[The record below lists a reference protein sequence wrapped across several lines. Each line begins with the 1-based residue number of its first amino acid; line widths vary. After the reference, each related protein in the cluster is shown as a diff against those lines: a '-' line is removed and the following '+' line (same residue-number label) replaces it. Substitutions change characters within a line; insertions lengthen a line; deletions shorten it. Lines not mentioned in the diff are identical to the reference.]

1 MTEQDLAALSF
12 KAAAHDMETIVRH
25 IAERYIRQGVPL
37 TWRLLHAVEAEALA
51 DLGFASRHDPMV
63 RCLFDRPAELRF
75 PETDDL
81 VDFGQSNA
89 LPAVFSF
96 AVAAYERA
104 RTRAPTRL
112 PCRHAPHVRRAHGA
126 TSFSPQLTRAGA
138 ARASHDGSGFR
149 RFARRRVLAA
159 DSKTL
164 CRANA
169 TRYDELQLT
178 G

>member
-12 KAAAHDMETIVRH
+12 KAAAHDMETIVRY
-25 IAERYIRQGVPL
+25 IAERYLRQGVPL
-37 TWRLLHAVEAEALA
+37 TWRLLHAIEAEALA

-63 RCLFDRPAELRF
+63 RCLFDRPAELCF

-104 RTRAPTRL
+104 ANAQNGAKKAPAR
-112 PCRHAPHVRRAHGA
+112 
-126 TSFSPQLTRAGA
+126 A
-138 ARASHDGSGFR
+138 ARVS
-149 RFARRRVLAA
+149 
-159 DSKTL
+159 
-164 CRANA
+164 RAWG
-169 TRYDELQLT
+169 D
-178 G
+178 